1 MEITGTERFAQLSD
15 REILDRILK
24 GEEALYEIIL
34 RRYNPYLYKVARS
47 YGYDHAEAQDLMQ
60 DTFVSAYFSLDK
72 FENRSTFKTWIIR
85 IMLNNCYQKAHKASY
100 KNERVSLE
108 NTNEMMKPMFSNNKD
123 NDPGQTM
130 ANREL
135 GQVIERAI
143 TSLPTEY
150 RMVFSLR
157 EITGMNTS
165 ETATALDITESNV
178 KVRLNRAKKMLRS
191 EIEKMYA
198 AEEIFEFN
206 LIYCDPMVERVM
218 KEIDKKRRTN
228 FSHL

>member
-1 MEITGTERFAQLSD
+1 MEATGAKGIAKLNDQK
-15 REILDRILK
+15 IIDRILK
-24 GEEALYEIIL
+24 GEEALYEIMI

-47 YGYDHAEAQDLMQ
+47 YGFDHSDAQDLMQ
-60 DTFVSAYFSLDK
+60 DTFVNAYFSLSK
-72 FENRSTFKTWIIR
+72 FENRSSFKTWIIR

-100 KNERVSLE
+100 KKERTSLE
-108 NTNEMMKPMFSNNKD
+108 NTNEMMKPMFSNNND
-123 NDPGQTM
+123 NDPGQSM

-135 GQVIERAI
+135 GQVIEKAI

-165 ETATALDITESNV
+165 ETASALDITESNV

-218 KEIDKKRRTN
+218 QKIASLR
-228 FSHL
+228 